1 MNISFIGMSGVG
13 KSIIG
18 KELAKRLNYKFLD
31 IDKVIEEKIGLK
43 LQGIINKFG
52 EEKFLEIEEKTI
64 LDLGKADN
72 CVISP
77 GGSVIYSTKAMEF
90 LKENSTII
98 FLNAPF
104 ESIQKRAVN
113 LENRGIVKFKEN
125 NFRELFKKRLP
136 LYKKYADNTLEI
148 KNFDVDSIVKK
159 IIEEVTLKNK
169 QL

>member
-1 MNISFIGMSGVG
+1 MSGVG

-31 IDKVIEEKIGLK
+31 IDELIEEKIGLK
-43 LQGIINKFG
+43 LQQIIANLG
-52 EEKFLEIEEKTI
+52 EKRFLEIEGETI
-64 LDLGKADN
+64 LELEKLNN
-72 CVISP
+72 CIISP
-77 GGSVIYSTKAMEF
+77 GGSVIYSERAMKF
-90 LKENSTII
+90 LKKNSVIV

-125 NFRELFKKRLP
+125 NFRDLFKKRLP
-136 LYKKYADNTLEI
+136 LYKKYADITLEI
-148 KNFDVDSIVKK
+148 KNFDVDSICKK

-169 QL
+169 QF